1 MYYLGLDAHLVV
13 RGTAI
18 RWGMGMYSTGE
29 GRAGWGWGR
38 GPEREGLGLEE
49 FTAWVENRTLS
60 AKH

>member
-13 RGTAI
+13 RGDCHKV
-18 RWGMGMYSTGE
+18 GMGMYSTGE
-29 GRAGWGWGR
+29 ERAGWGR

>member
-1 MYYLGLDAHLVV
+1 MGDGNVLYW
-13 RGTAI
+13 RGK
-18 RWGMGMYSTGE
+18 
-29 GRAGWGWGR
+29 AGWGWGR